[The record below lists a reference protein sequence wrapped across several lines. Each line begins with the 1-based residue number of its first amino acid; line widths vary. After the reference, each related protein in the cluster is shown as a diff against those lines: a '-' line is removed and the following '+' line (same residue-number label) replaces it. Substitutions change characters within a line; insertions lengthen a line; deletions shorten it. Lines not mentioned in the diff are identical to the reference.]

1 MRSISSKMFFIV
13 GVVFAGMVIF
23 GFIFWFN
30 VDKIYMREKVTFTV
44 NSQIVELGIYENDFL
59 VAVQTKDFNL
69 LKDTIEH
76 FERKLEEMEKVRE
89 NFNNRQRELFESSI
103 ISLKKLIESV
113 KNIDIQNIDQE
124 TFQNFVHIQ
133 FQVRKLL
140 LELVDLLKENTSN
153 AMKNLILSTI
163 FVLVVVGSIVIIIVL
178 LITRGLITPLK
189 KASVLVENLS
199 NGVLNVEI
207 EKIKSKDEIGRMA
220 QSVEKLREKL
230 FDVIEGI
237 NNSSSELS
245 ANSEELS
252 AVSEEIST
260 NLNSVSEG
268 IDKLSKEAQ
277 DNSAALQE
285 ITASIEEFAAS
296 ADVNAKAAQDMLEK
310 TNELHNLSD
319 KSTKKVS
326 EIVDKIKNTKELSD
340 ITKRSLEKLLQMA
353 GNINTIVNTINA
365 ISEQTNLLAL
375 NAAIEA
381 ARAGEAGKG
390 FAIVADEIRK
400 LAEESKNATQQIVQ
414 ILESIST
421 GIVNSSDFVE
431 KTTHSIND
439 VAVSSEK
446 IMHIFE
452 SIKEMLKEVREKVEI
467 VASNT
472 QEQSTGIEEMSAAV
486 TRLNTLLSTTA
497 EVTEDANAALQESN
511 GAVEEMSAS
520 IQSLASIAQHLQRK
534 IEYFKL

>member
-1 MRSISSKMFFIV
+1 MFFIV
-13 GVVFAGMVIF
+13 GVIFAGMVIF
-23 GFIFWFN
+23 GFIFWLDMN
-30 VDKIYMREKVTFTV
+30 KIYRREKVTFTV

-59 VAVQTKDFNL
+59 VAVQTRDFNL
-69 LKDTIEH
+69 LKDTIGH
-76 FERKLEEMEKVRE
+76 FEDKLKEMEKVRGI
-89 NFNNRQRELFESSI
+89 FNNRQREIFENSI
-103 ISLKKLIESV
+103 VTLKKLIESV
-113 KNIDIQNIDQE
+113 KNIDIQNIDQK

-140 LELVDLLKENTSN
+140 LELVDLLKEDTSN
-153 AMKNLILSTI
+153 AIKNLILSTI
-163 FVLVVVGSIVIIIVL
+163 FVLAVVGSIVIIIVL
-178 LITRGLITPLK
+178 VITRGLITPLK

-207 EKIKSKDEIGRMA
+207 EKIESKDEIGRMA

-353 GNINTIVNTINA
+353 SNINTIVNTINA

-390 FAIVADEIRK
+390 FAIVAEEIRK

-472 QEQSTGIEEMSAAV
+472 QEQSAGIEEMSAAV

-511 GAVEEMSAS
+511 GAVEEMSVS
-520 IQSLASIAQHLQRK
+520 IQSLAEIAQQLQRK